1 MADEEKKIESTPQE
15 ETPVTEVTD
24 ADLSS
29 AFDSD
34 QQTQTEEV
42 KTEIKEEI
50 KEVQTEE
57 KEEIREEHQ
66 EKETEEPTDNAERSR
81 LGRRLKTIEEQFN
94 TLLSRLDAQPQAQQA
109 PAQNANQNVTYN
121 DNYINAQ
128 IEAAV
133 ERGEVPATIVT
144 PQDQYVVNNFVNK
157 VTTDMERQYTIGYIN
172 TLKAPQLKG
181 TTPDDIHAE
190 VVAELQRIDS
200 PFNRKQYFNPQMD
213 AKMNYIEAKNY
224 ILEKKLSGEKA
235 DKNVFKGKP
244 KDAPATGTS
253 VSTRTATVA
262 NELPALDEAS
272 QDFIKR
278 TGMSVESV
286 KAALSET
293 LPIHLSGRG
302 MR

>member
-15 ETPVTEVTD
+15 EKPVTEVTD
-24 ADLSS
+24 ADLAS

-57 KEEIREEHQ
+57 KEEVQEEHQ
-66 EKETEEPTDNAERSR
+66 EKETEEPVDSAERSR
-81 LGRRLKTIEEQFN
+81 LGRRLKTIEEKFD
-94 TLLSRLDAQPQAQQA
+94 TFLSRLDAQPQAQQA
-109 PAQNANQNVTYN
+109 APVQNVNYN
-121 DNYINAQ
+121 DNYIQSQ

-157 VTTDMERQYTIGYIN
+157 VQTEMERQYAIGYIN

-181 TTPDDIHAE
+181 TTADDIHAE
-190 VVAELQRIDS
+190 VVAELQKIDS

-213 AKMNYIEAKNY
+213 AKINYIEAKNY
-224 ILEKKLSGEKA
+224 ILEKKLSGEKT

>member
-1 MADEEKKIESTPQE
+1 MADEEKQVEEKPQE
-15 ETPVTEVTD
+15 EKPVTEVTD
-24 ADLSS
+24 ADLAS

-34 QQTQTEEV
+34 QQTQEV

-50 KEVQTEE
+50 KEEVQTEE
-57 KEEIREEHQ
+57 KLEVKEEHQ

-81 LGRRLKTIEEQFN
+81 LGRRIKNLDEKFDMI
-94 TLLSRLDAQPQAQQA
+94 LSRLDAQPQARQQTA
-109 PAQNANQNVTYN
+109 PVQNVTYN
-121 DNYINAQ
+121 DNYINSLM
-128 IEAAV
+128 EAAI
-133 ERGEVPATIVT
+133 ERGELPATIVT
-144 PQDQYVVNNFVNK
+144 PHDQFVTASFVK
-157 VTTDMERQYTIGYIN
+157 RAEMEMERQYAIGYIK
-172 TLKAPQLKG
+172 TLQAPQLKG
-181 TTPDDIHAE
+181 ATPDDIHAE
-190 VVAELQRIDS
+190 VVAELQRPES

-213 AKMNYIEAKNY
+213 AKINYIEAKNY
-224 ILEKKLSGEKA
+224 ILEKRLSGEKS

-244 KDAPATGTS
+244 KDSPATGTS
-253 VSTRTATVA
+253 VSTRQATVA

>member
-1 MADEEKKIESTPQE
+1 MADEEQKIESTPQE
-15 ETPVTEVTD
+15 EKPVTEVTD
-24 ADLSS
+24 ADLAS

-34 QQTQTEEV
+34 QQTQEV

-50 KEVQTEE
+50 KEETQTEE
-57 KEEIREEHQ
+57 KLGVKEEHQ

-81 LGRRLKTIEEQFN
+81 LGRRIKTIEEQFN
-94 TLLSRLDAQPQAQQA
+94 TLLTRLDAQPQAQQTTQAA
-109 PAQNANQNVTYN
+109 PAQNVTYN
-121 DNYINAQ
+121 DNYIQSQ

-133 ERGEVPATIVT
+133 ERGELPATIVT
-144 PQDQYVVNNFVNK
+144 PQDQYVVNNFVTR
-157 VTTDMERQYTIGYIN
+157 VQTDMERQYAIGYIK
-172 TLKAPQLKG
+172 TLQAPQLKG
-181 TTPDDIHAE
+181 ATPDDIHAE
-190 VVAELQRIDS
+190 VVAELQRPES
-200 PFNRKQYFNPQMD
+200 QFNRKQYFNPQMD
-213 AKMNYIEAKNY
+213 ARINYIEAKNY
-224 ILEKKLSGEKA
+224 ILEKRLSGEKS

-244 KDAPATGTS
+244 KDSPATGTS
-253 VSTRTATVA
+253 VSTRQATVA

>member
-1 MADEEKKIESTPQE
+1 MADEEKQVEEKPQE
-15 ETPVTEVTD
+15 EKPVTEVTD
-24 ADLSS
+24 ADLAS

-34 QQTQTEEV
+34 QQTQEV

-50 KEVQTEE
+50 KEEVQTEE
-57 KEEIREEHQ
+57 KLEVKEEHQ

-94 TLLSRLDAQPQAQQA
+94 TLLTRLDAQPQAQQA
-109 PAQNANQNVTYN
+109 PAQSVNQNVTYN
-121 DNYINAQ
+121 DNYVNSLM
-128 IEAAV
+128 EAAI
-133 ERGEVPATIVT
+133 ERGELPATIVT
-144 PQDQYVVNNFVNK
+144 PHDQFVTANFVK
-157 VTTDMERQYTIGYIN
+157 RAEMEMERQYAIGYIN

-181 TTPDDIHAE
+181 STSDDIHAE
-190 VVAELQRIDS
+190 VVAELQRPES

-224 ILEKKLSGEKA
+224 ILEKRLSGEKS

-253 VSTRTATVA
+253 VSTRQATVA

-286 KAALSET
+286 KAALGGT